1 MSLAQNSSTP
11 DERRKHPRIDTAN
24 DVEYILLDQ
33 NRERVDKGEGRTL
46 NLSQSGTMLETKKPL
61 NGSFIILIT
70 IDLEGK
76 QVQVKG
82 KVAYTRESERP
93 GFHVT
98 GVRFTGSR
106 KEHVNAI
113 VAFVKA
119 YYRRKYSGQNGE
131 SPQQADSSG

>member
-1 MSLAQNSSTP
+1 MSLAQNPSAP
-11 DERRKHPRIDTAN
+11 PERRKHPRIDTSN

-33 NRERVDKGEGRTL
+33 NRERVDKGEGQAL
-46 NLSQSGTMLETKKPL
+46 NLSQSGAMLETKKPL
-61 NGSFIILIT
+61 NGAFIILIT

-82 KVAYTRESERP
+82 KVAYTRESDRP

-98 GVRFTGSR
+98 GIRFTGSR

-113 VAFVKA
+113 VAFVKT
-119 YYRRKYSGQNGE
+119 YYRRKYSRQNGDD
-131 SPQQADSSG
+131 PQQADSSG